1 MRSALT
7 ISLAGFLALASG
19 AGIAVAGAKK
29 CTIATAGDSEPARA
43 CAKGGRDEARKVM
56 KKMVAEAKAKG
67 VKFTCDNC
75 HMNLEDFELLK
86 SARDDF
92 ERLEAVVAKK

>member
-7 ISLAGFLALASG
+7 ISLAGFLALATG
-19 AGIAVAGAKK
+19 AGMAVAGVKK
-29 CTIATAGDSEPARA
+29 CTIATSGDSEPAKA

-56 KKMVAEAKAKG
+56 KKMVADAKAKG

-75 HMNLEDFELLK
+75 HMNLEDYELLK

-92 ERLEAVVAKK
+92 AKLQAAIAKK